1 MTPPHSHSPPRHP
14 IRLIA
19 GLAVPL
25 VVFFALLGV
34 LGNATGAL
42 AIADGIPIVWLL
54 VYGIWRRKIEPIGLI
69 ALAVFALALVLSIA
83 FGGSGLPLALRRAV
97 FPGTVGL
104 ACLIS
109 LAVRRPLLVIA
120 AERAR

>member
-1 MTPPHSHSPPRHP
+1 MSRARRDMTPPHSHSPRRHP

-54 VYGIWRRKIEPIGLI
+54 V
-69 ALAVFALALVLSIA
+69 
-83 FGGSGLPLALRRAV
+83 
-97 FPGTVGL
+97 
-104 ACLIS
+104 
-109 LAVRRPLLVIA
+109 
-120 AERAR
+120 